1 MVTAVITQQVRDELP
16 AADLKALEQAR
27 AKEQRGGKSYPKPE
41 VGDIEGF
48 WNYVK
53 PQFEAYHNAVT
64 EARKVRYLQDELPE
78 KMKRRMQHVRRFR
91 SRLSHNETMRVA
103 AMMTRNAPKVVIP
116 SGSAVKGQK
125 QSRWANALLEAFGRR
140 KRNLAEGLY
149 RQHCDALCG
158 DGMGVFE
165 FFMLDDSP
173 YDRVETSAIYITDPD
188 TGEERSETPQ
198 ETLKRT
204 DEELRTAG
212 LPFGLRNVDP
222 MSVFF
227 NADDEGACPVLIV
240 EQKPYL
246 HVFNKT
252 RGLKGGDDLPKPG
265 TRGWPERSWNG
276 SGSEDGWY
284 SSVLGGSAADSNASE
299 TVLTMRY
306 YDQEWYAYIVGGKFV
321 DGPRRHKLPGIPVF
335 ITLGMVTSSPNLHER
350 IQGVTWGMADMELAI
365 NDLMTIDLDVRGAT
379 ARPKPVVISDGKVDR
394 AATMDGDKP
403 KTLDLS
409 SDLVPYLKPG
419 QTLKDA
425 FEFLRPRSSV
435 DLIGQMLDFWQRSG
449 LNRIA
454 QGESPGSDPAGYTV
468 NSLTQAAQSQY
479 EVILDNFAMTLAAVV
494 DFARRVVRDTIGDKV
509 SLAAPMESSQ
519 SANAEWLELGPGD
532 VDEAAAIVIIDP
544 LSDANKIAKRQS
556 LSQGNKEGY
565 VSRRRVQVEGYGID
579 DPDQEDDQLAIDAA
593 DSDLLAMAVE
603 EAKAQIYGRQ
613 APPPPAGP
621 GGPGVPAGPGSGLVD
636 KNGAPLSS
644 SQGAT
649 PAPLNA
655 PSVGPVPPP
664 PGGGPPDMNAMTAL
678 AGQGRGQ
685 AMTGGGP

>member
-1 MVTAVITQQVRDELP
+1 MVTAVITQQVKDELP
-16 AADLKALEQAR
+16 EEDLELLKKTR

-41 VGDIEGF
+41 LGDIEGF
-48 WNYVK
+48 WQYVK
-53 PQFEAYHNAVT
+53 PQFEAYHSAVT
-64 EARKVRYLQDELPE
+64 EARKVRYLQDELPP
-78 KMKRRMQHVRRFR
+78 KMQKRMQGVRRFR

-103 AMMTRNAPKVVIP
+103 AMMTRNSPKVVIP

-125 QSRWANALLEAFGRR
+125 QSRWANALLAAFGRR
-140 KRNLAEGLY
+140 KQNLAEGLY

-165 FFMLDDSP
+165 FFMLEDSP
-173 YDRVETSAIYITDPD
+173 YDRVDPSPAYITDPN

-204 DEELRTAG
+204 DEELKTAG

-222 MSVFF
+222 MSVFY
-227 NADDEGACPVLIV
+227 NVDDEGACPVLIV
-240 EQKPYL
+240 ERKPYQ

-252 RGLKGGDDLPKPG
+252 RNLKNAQNLPKPG
-265 TRGWPERSWNG
+265 TPGWPDQSW
-276 SGSEDGWY
+276 SGGDEDGWY
-284 SSVLGGSAADSNASE
+284 SAALGGSGDDASE
-299 TVLTMRY
+299 SVLTMRY
-306 YDQEWYAYIVGGKFV
+306 YDREWYAYIVGGKFV
-321 DGPRRHKLPGIPVF
+321 DGPRRHKMPGVPVF
-335 ITLGMVTSSPNLHER
+335 ITLMMVTSSPNLHER
-350 IQGVTWGMADMELAI
+350 VQGVTWGMADMELAI

-394 AATMDGDKP
+394 AAVMDGEKP

-435 DLIGQMLDFWQRSG
+435 DLIGQMLGFWQRSG
-449 LNRIA
+449 LNPIA

-479 EVILDNFAMTLAAVV
+479 EVGLDNFAMTLAAIV
-494 DFARRVVRDTIGDKV
+494 DFARRVVRDTISDKV

-519 SANAEWLELGPGD
+519 SANAEWLELSPSD

-556 LSQGNKEGY
+556 LSQANKEGY

-603 EAKAQIYGRQ
+603 EAKAQIFGRQ
-613 APPPPAGP
+613 APPPPGP
-621 GGPGVPAGPGSGLVD
+621 GGPGAPGAPPTGLVD

-655 PSVGPVPPP
+655 PAVGPMPPSP
-664 PGGGPPDMNAMTAL
+664 GGPPDMSAMSAL

>member
-1 MVTAVITQQVRDELP
+1 MVTAVITQQVKDELP
-16 AADLKALEQAR
+16 ADETKLLEETR
-27 AKEQRGGKSYPKPE
+27 AKEQRGGKSYPRPE
-41 VGDIEGF
+41 LGDIEGF

-78 KMKRRMQHVRRFR
+78 KMKKRMQGVRRFR

-125 QSRWANALLEAFGRR
+125 QSRWANALLQAFGRR
-140 KRNLAEGLY
+140 KQNLAEGLY

-165 FFMLDDSP
+165 FFMLEDST
-173 YDRVETSAIYITDPD
+173 YDRVNTDPIYITDPK
-188 TGEERSETPQ
+188 TGEERSETAE

-227 NADDEGACPVLIV
+227 NVDDEGACPVLIV
-240 EQKPYL
+240 ERKPYL
-246 HVFNKT
+246 HVFNKV
-252 RGLKGGDDLPKPG
+252 RKLKGAADLPKPG
-265 TRGWPERSWNG
+265 NPGWPERSWNG

-284 SSVLGGSAADSNASE
+284 SSVLGGSAADSNAAE

-306 YDQEWYAYIVGGKFV
+306 YDKEWYAYIVGGKFV

-335 ITLGMVTSSPNLHER
+335 ITLGMVTSSPNMHER
-350 IQGVTWGMADMELAI
+350 VQGVTWGMADMELAI

-379 ARPKPVVISDGKVDR
+379 SRPKPVVISDGKVDR
-394 AATMDGDKP
+394 ASVMDGDKP

-409 SDLVPYLKPG
+409 SDLVPYLRPG
-419 QTLKDA
+419 QTLIDA
-425 FEFLRPRSSV
+425 FEHLRPRSSSDMV
-435 DLIGQMLDFWQRSG
+435 QQMLGFWQRSG
-449 LNRIA
+449 LNPIA

-479 EVILDNFAMTLAAVV
+479 EVMLDNFAMTLAAIV

-509 SLAAPMESSQ
+509 SLATWMDNPEGG
-519 SANAEWLELGPGD
+519 NEVWLELSPGD
-532 VDEAAAIVIIDP
+532 VDEASALVIIDP

-556 LSQGNKEGY
+556 LSQANKEGY
-565 VSRRRVQVEGYGID
+565 VSRRRVQVEGFGID

-613 APPPPAGP
+613 APLPPPPP
-621 GGPGVPAGPGSGLVD
+621 GGGGGAPSKLVD

-655 PSVGPVPPP
+655 PSVGPVAKP
-664 PGGGPPDMNAMTAL
+664 PGGPADMSAMSAL